1 MKIIINKFIYIL
13 HRRILRGSWQDGSH
27 GHPWDGRWFNS
38 VHYENEILHPVC
50 IQPAEGQPAEVCAL
64 LIWDEAPMMQKH
76 VYEAL
81 NRTLI
86 DITGNY
92 SPFGGIMTVLG
103 GDFRQVLPVVPKG
116 SKSDIIAVTLN
127 QSRILWPHVKVLR
140 LTTNMRV
147 QRLLQHGDP
156 EEARRLQ
163 DFADYLKRVGDGA
176 ESVNFQV
183 GGDSILFSSC

>member
-1 MKIIINKFIYIL
+1 
-13 HRRILRGSWQDGSH
+13 
-27 GHPWDGRWFNS
+27 
-38 VHYENEILHPVC
+38 
-50 IQPAEGQPAEVCAL
+50 
-64 LIWDEAPMMQKH
+64 MQKH